1 VLYLADYAQRA
12 GSGTIEMMEQC
23 KAQHTPEPEFVL
35 IRNKEFRTIMPRD
48 YLTEQVLSRMGLNER
63 QVKAI
68 KLIKEKRAISLSD
81 IQVFYVTTT
90 RKTLYRDLQN
100 LVDKGLIK
108 AQGDRKGR
116 KYAL

>member
-1 VLYLADYAQRA
+1 MR
-12 GSGTIEMMEQC
+12 
-23 KAQHTPEPEFVL
+23 
-35 IRNKEFRTIMPRD
+35 
-48 YLTEQVLSRMGLNER
+48 GLNEGLKSLLEVIKVTSGVKAKDLSPRLNGRSIKTIER
-63 QVKAI
+63 QIKAI

-100 LVDKGLIK
+100 LVDKGLVK